1 MPAVKKTF
9 RIDEEIA
16 SELEKQSKEQ
26 GTTQTEFVEQ
36 AVQGAIQS
44 AIHQPYRSH
53 TQKSTENGIPK
64 EVYEDLRRQL
74 EIKDKQISDLSSAL
88 VAAQQSVAGAQAL
101 HGADVAAALAAP
113 SQKKGFLHRLLG
125 K

>member
-1 MPAVKKTF
+1 M
-9 RIDEEIA
+9 
-16 SELEKQSKEQ
+16 
-26 GTTQTEFVEQ
+26 
-36 AVQGAIQS
+36 
-44 AIHQPYRSH
+44 PYRSH

-101 HGADVAAALAAP
+101 HGADVAAALAAAA
-113 SQKKGFLHRLLG
+113 QKKGFLHRLLG